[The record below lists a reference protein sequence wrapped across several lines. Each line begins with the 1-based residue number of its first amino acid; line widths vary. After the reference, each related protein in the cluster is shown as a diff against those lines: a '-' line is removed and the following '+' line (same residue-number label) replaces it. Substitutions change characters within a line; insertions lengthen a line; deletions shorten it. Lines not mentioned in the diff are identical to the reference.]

1 MKKLFV
7 YLSLIMLVTILT
19 SSDMPVGEVQYKCM
33 IQIKNYK
40 GEGAYV
46 IVSLINPKG
55 DYEKT
60 LYVIGDDSEW
70 YYEMSSWWKFYGKK
84 RTKLDG
90 ITGATVGG
98 GERAMCILNL
108 DKDKINR
115 GYRLRFESA
124 VENQEYHEKDL
135 ELRLNKSNLS
145 KKIEGKGYVRY
156 VRFIAVQ

>member
-1 MKKLFV
+1 MKFFGKFLV
-7 YLSLIMLVTILT
+7 LLIGLVSLSSVSME
-19 SSDMPVGEVQYKCM
+19 DEVNFKCM
-33 IQIKNYK
+33 IQMKNYSGK
-40 GEGAYV
+40 KAY
-46 IVSLINPKG
+46 IIISLIDNDG
-55 DYEKT
+55 NYVKT
-60 LYVIGDDSEW
+60 LNVQGDDPEW
-70 YYEMSSWWKFYGKK
+70 YHEITSWWKFYGKK

-135 ELRLNKSNLS
+135 EIRLNKSNLS
-145 KKIEGKGYVRY
+145 KKLEGKGYVRY

>member
-1 MKKLFV
+1 MKKLFI
-7 YLSLIMLVTILT
+7 YLCLAIFICGLS
-19 SSDMPVGEVQYKCM
+19 SSDMPLEDVQYKCM

-60 LYVIGDDSEW
+60 LYVLGDDSEW
-70 YYEMSSWWKFYGKK
+70 YYEMGSWWKFYGKK

-90 ITGATVGG
+90 ITGATVAG
-98 GERAMCILNL
+98 GERAMCILNI

-135 ELRLNKSNLS
+135 ELKLNKSNLT
-145 KKIEGKGYVRY
+145 KKLEGKGYVRY

>member
-1 MKKLFV
+1 MKSIDIPLEE
-7 YLSLIMLVTILT
+7 L
-19 SSDMPVGEVQYKCM
+19 QYKCM

-60 LYVIGDDSEW
+60 LYVLGDDSEW

-84 RTKLDG
+84 RTKIDG
-90 ITGATVGG
+90 ISGATVAG
-98 GERAMCILNL
+98 GERSMCILTL
-108 DKDKINR
+108 DKEKINR

-124 VENQEYHEKDL
+124 VENQTYHEKDI
-135 ELRLNKSNLS
+135 EIKLNKSNLA
-145 KKIEGKGYVRY
+145 KKFEGNGYVRY
-156 VRFIAVQ
+156 VRFIEVQ

>member
-1 MKKLFV
+1 
-7 YLSLIMLVTILT
+7 MLVTILT

-90 ITGATVGG
+90 ITGALGG
-98 GERAMCILNL
+98 GVFANSVIGISSSSRA
-108 DKDKINR
+108 
-115 GYRLRFESA
+115 
-124 VENQEYHEKDL
+124 
-135 ELRLNKSNLS
+135 S
-145 KKIEGKGYVRY
+145 K
-156 VRFIAVQ
+156 